1 MDAESAFE
9 ADGVVVADLRS
20 HLSVAEEEPARAFV
34 NKKYQQFSDG
44 LVVSVKRACN
54 DSDLRQQWLEDCY
67 QKTLQK
73 YVANVKHPYVPHL
86 NIQAAMVEQQ
96 GYTKATQYA
105 VQRRVLH
112 FVCFFISDRICSK
125 KHLFGAPE
133 LCLLSHP
140 LAFVSKI
147 SVHSGCVLHLTS
159 DTHWLH
165 PLL

>member
-1 MDAESAFE
+1 MQQDSRGEFGFELDAESAFE

-54 DSDLRQQWLEDCY
+54 DTDLRQQWLEDCY
-67 QKTLQK
+67 RKTLQK

-96 GYTKATQYA
+96 GYTKAT
-105 VQRRVLH
+105 
-112 FVCFFISDRICSK
+112 
-125 KHLFGAPE
+125 
-133 LCLLSHP
+133 
-140 LAFVSKI
+140 
-147 SVHSGCVLHLTS
+147 
-159 DTHWLH
+159 
-165 PLL
+165 